1 MSSTSTP
8 FPTESPN
15 TPGRPPLRSGYVA
28 SLICAVV
35 TLVVFGILLALG
47 PWVRHPAPDFISE
60 VGRDLE
66 VQLDVEERDLGEI
79 GVYGLKFNG
88 YCTVTTPSG
97 DHGETELHAA
107 SGHYFGAEEWKLV
120 QTLEITETGAYDI
133 VCDNPD
139 SDFGIASKDLYE
151 NAPTRQLLWGLT
163 WISLPVLGLVTTVT
177 IVVVTWVRDRRE
189 KAVIMRSH

>member
-8 FPTESPN
+8 LPPDSPN
-15 TPGRPPLRSGYVA
+15 TPGRPRLRSGYVA

-66 VQLDVEERDLGEI
+66 VRLDVEEGDLGEI

-88 YCTVTTPSG
+88 YCMVTTPSG
-97 DHGETELHAA
+97 VHGETELHAA
-107 SGHYFGAEEWKLV
+107 SGYYFGAEEWNLV
-120 QTLEITETGAYDI
+120 QTLELTETGTHDI
-133 VCDNPD
+133 VCENPD
-139 SDFGIASKDLYE
+139 TDFGIASKDLYE

-163 WISLPVLGLVTTVT
+163 RISLPVLGLVTTVT
-177 IVVVTWVRDRRE
+177 IVVVTWVRDRRG
-189 KAVIMRSH
+189 KAVIRRSH